1 MERDFEELEFSTQ
14 IEAEA
19 PLAPNKKK
27 SRD

>member
-1 MERDFEELEFSTQ
+1 MERDFEEPEFSTR